1 MDLHRS
7 FYILLL
13 IALCGGT
20 FWLQHIVSQEP
31 AKAYHPTT
39 AAAPVDVSN
48 RSWQEKQEAYDAF
61 DWGAWEEKA
70 DEIRREVRQAEQA
83 LIDALPAT
91 EAEQER
97 YDTDKQFKR
106 EVHRKFA
113 EASEKKKEAY
123 RMQSEHEQK
132 KPPIPYVFRLKIR

>member
-1 MDLHRS
+1 MDIHRS

-20 FWLQHIVSQEP
+20 FWLQHIASQEP
-31 AKAYHPTT
+31 AKAYHPAT
-39 AAAPVDVSN
+39 AAPVDVSN

-70 DEIRREVRQAEQA
+70 DEIRREVRQADQA

-106 EVHRKFA
+106 
-113 EASEKKKEAY
+113 
-123 RMQSEHEQK
+123 
-132 KPPIPYVFRLKIR
+132 

>member
-39 AAAPVDVSN
+39 AAPVDVSN

-70 DEIRREVRQAEQA
+70 DEIRRKVRQAEQA
-83 LIDALPAT
+83 QIDALPAT

-113 EASEKKKEAY
+113 EASEKRRRHIECKVSTSKKNPLF
-123 RMQSEHEQK
+123 RM
-132 KPPIPYVFRLKIR
+132 YFV

>member
-13 IALCGGT
+13 IALCGGA

-31 AKAYHPTT
+31 AKAYHPST
-39 AAAPVDVSN
+39 AVPVDVSN

-70 DEIRREVRQAEQA
+70 DEIRREVRQADQA
-83 LIDALPAT
+83 LIDALPVT
-91 EAEQER
+91 EAEAKR

-106 EVHRKFA
+106 EVHRKVA
-113 EASEKKKEAY
+113 EAFEKKKEAY

>member
-20 FWLQHIVSQEP
+20 FWLQHIASQEP
-31 AKAYHPTT
+31 AKAYHHTT
-39 AAAPVDVSN
+39 AAPVDVSN

-70 DEIRREVRQAEQA
+70 DEIRRKVRQAEQA
-83 LIDALPAT
+83 QIDALPTKEHAK
-91 EAEQER
+91 R
-97 YDTDKQFKR
+97 YENNKQFNR

-113 EASEKKKEAY
+113 EASEKMKEAY

-132 KPPIPYVFRLKIR
+132 TPLFRMYFV

>member
-39 AAAPVDVSN
+39 AAPVDVSN

-70 DEIRREVRQAEQA
+70 DEIRRKVRQTKQA
-83 LIDALPAT
+83 QIDALPAT

-106 EVHRKFA
+106 EVHRKVA
-113 EASEKKKEAY
+113 EASEKMKEAY

>member
-70 DEIRREVRQAEQA
+70 DEIRRKVRQTKQA
-83 LIDALPAT
+83 QIDALPAT

-106 EVHRKFA
+106 EVHRKVA